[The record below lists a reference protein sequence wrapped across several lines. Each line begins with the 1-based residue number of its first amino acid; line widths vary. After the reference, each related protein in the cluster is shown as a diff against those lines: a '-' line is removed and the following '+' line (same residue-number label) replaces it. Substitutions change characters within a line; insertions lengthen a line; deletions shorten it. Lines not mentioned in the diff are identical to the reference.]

1 MFDAFD
7 DPFREEIDHGS
18 FKNLYLEDY
27 GRMKEQADRARLESV
42 AFQALGLSDDAD
54 KEKQKAEAFEGCA
67 EGILSVAATL
77 PMADA

>member
-1 MFDAFD
+1 MFDTLD
-7 DPFREEIDHGS
+7 DPFRGQIDHGS

-27 GRMKEQADRARLESV
+27 GRMKNRADMARIESIG
-42 AFQALGLSDDAD
+42 FLALGLKDDAS

-67 EGILSVAATL
+67 EGILAVAATL

>member
-1 MFDAFD
+1 MYDTFD
-7 DPFREEIDHGS
+7 DPFGERIDHGS

-27 GRMKEQADRARLESV
+27 GRMKSQAGRARIESI
-42 AFQALGLSDDAD
+42 AFLALGLEDDAN

-67 EGILSVAATL
+67 EGILAVAATL

>member
-7 DPFREEIDHGS
+7 DPFRGEIDHGS

-27 GRMKEQADRARLESV
+27 RRMKSQADRARIESI
-42 AFQALGLSDDAD
+42 AFLALGLKDDAS

-67 EGILSVAATL
+67 EGILAVAASL